1 MREYELVLVL
11 KSSLSEDKR
20 KKVLDTI
27 KGWFKD
33 AKIAKEDNWGLKA
46 LSYRIKKE
54 TSGFFSVLSLEAKE
68 AIPADFEKKLL
79 AVEDV
84 LRHLLIRKK

>member
-11 KSSLSEDKR
+11 RSSLTEDKR
-20 KKVLDTI
+20 KKVLDTV
-27 KGWFKD
+27 KKWLGD
-33 AKIAKEDNWGLKA
+33 VKIAKEDSLGLKA
-46 LSYRIKKE
+46 LAYKIKKE
-54 TSGFFSVLSLEAKE
+54 TTGFFSILSLEAKE
-68 AIPADFEKKLL
+68 AISADFEKKLL